1 MTSLTLLSLMMTL
14 LLYCRWWCGQ
24 SSSYLDQLTGC
35 TLSVLVLVTAY
46 HSGLHSA
53 LSPDNPWTE
62 TECGASQV
70 RGEERGASEWRGG
83 RGEIVSRR
91 TGRAQQPAACWVWL
105 SVHTGPVSGPG
116 SGLHLYH
123 GLVTCVMCHQPHGL
137 QPPEGLKQQG
147 EKMDQLYHRQQ
158 CCVILF

>member
-1 MTSLTLLSLMMTL
+1 MTL
-14 LLYCRWWCGQ
+14 LLYCRWWCGP

-70 RGEERGASEWRGG
+70 RGEERVSGGGG

-91 TGRAQQPAACWVWL
+91 TGRALAIQPVECD
-105 SVHTGPVSGPG
+105 SVYTPGQLRAPPLPWSG
-116 SGLHLYH
+116 H
-123 GLVTCVMCHQPHGL
+123 MCHVSPASGDPASERL
-137 QPPEGLKQQG
+137 ITTRPKQWNNHIIGTAVLIYFSVPLNSIFHQRF
-147 EKMDQLYHRQQ
+147 QLE
-158 CCVILF
+158 